1 MKLSTKER
9 IKEAALSIFARKG
22 YEGATMQEIAEAVGI
37 NKASIYN
44 HYKGKEDL
52 FFAVYQDVAADYVKL
67 MERIIGDSKQMK
79 LAERLAYVFEEDIL
93 YYYRNPE
100 SQAFWNQ
107 ITLFAPDVLREEF
120 WKDLAQRE
128 LFFRTQ
134 MEALLLQG
142 MEQGIIRKDDPAK
155 LMFTFRAMKEGLLNW
170 LIAIPK
176 SEEEWVREVWKDF
189 WLGFKARPGT
199 EERDEWLDEGHDKS
213 KKPRLY
219 PAELSEYSAEC
230 LVCKKEF
237 SIPFTDFRYKDIK
250 YNRGAYHVCDDCGKM
265 IQDEAQ
271 LMTGLTPELLDI
283 WERLFPGQK
292 KEVTRP
298 NRQEHKP
305 GKPV

>member
-1 MKLSTKER
+1 MKKGTKER

-52 FFAVYQDVAADYVKL
+52 FFAVYQDVADDYVKL
-67 MERIIGDSKQMK
+67 MERVIVDSKGMQ
-79 LAERLAYVFEEDIL
+79 LAERISHVFEEEVL
-93 YYYRNPE
+93 FFYRNPE

-107 ITLFAPDVLREEF
+107 ITLFTPDVLREEF
-120 WKDLAQRE
+120 WKDMAQRE

-142 MEQGIIRKDDPAK
+142 MEKGIIRRDDPAK

-170 LIAIPK
+170 MIAIPK
-176 SEEEWVREVWKDF
+176 SEEDWIREVWKDF
-189 WLGFKARPGT
+189 WLGFKARPDT
-199 EERDEWLDEGHDKS
+199 EDDDDWLTRSRYKGKT
-213 KKPRLY
+213 KKPHLHQGV
-219 PAELSEYSAEC
+219 LGEYSAEC
-230 LVCKKEF
+230 LICKNEF

-265 IQDEAQ
+265 IEGEAQ
-271 LMTGLTPELLDI
+271 MLTGLSPELLDV
-283 WERLFPGQK
+283 WERLFPGGK
-292 KEVTRP
+292 K
-298 NRQEHKP
+298 K
-305 GKPV
+305 GK